1 MTEHT
6 IVRGEVWLTDLEA
19 GRKAEQSRVRLAL
32 VISATEMNATASG
45 LVTVL
50 PVTSRELYI
59 PAHIKLEPPEGGVLK
74 TSFIVC
80 DNIHTIAQDRLS
92 KKLGV
97 ISNATMHRVES
108 MLSMIL
114 GFDLS
119 AS

>member
-1 MTEHT
+1 MSEHT

-45 LVTVL
+45 LITVL
-50 PVTSRELYI
+50 PVTTRELHI

-80 DNIHTIAQDRLS
+80 DNIHTIARDRLS

-97 ISNATMHRVES
+97 ISYATMQRVES

-114 GFDLS
+114 GFSLS
-119 AS
+119 S

>member
-1 MTEHT
+1 MTKHT
-6 IVRGEVWLTDLEA
+6 IVRGEVWLTDLET
-19 GRKAEQSRVRLAL
+19 GKKAEQSRVRLAL

-50 PVTSRELYI
+50 PVTTRELNI
-59 PAHIKLEPPEGGVLK
+59 PAHIKLDPPEGGVLK

-97 ISNATMHRVES
+97 ISNATMERVEITIR
-108 MLSMIL
+108 MIL
-114 GFDLS
+114 GFMH
-119 AS
+119 

>member
-19 GRKAEQSRVRLAL
+19 GKKAEQSRVRLAL
-32 VISATEMNATASG
+32 VISATEMNASASG

-50 PVTSRELYI
+50 PVTTRELFI

-97 ISNATMHRVES
+97 VTNTTMQRVETT
-108 MLSMIL
+108 LAMIL

-119 AS
+119 S